1 MTYKFVM
8 NIAKLRRNKSMT
20 QAQLA
25 DKMGVTQGYIS
36 RMEFNFLR
44 DSLPNGQVMYK
55 LSQALGA
62 PFEQLFTVVK
72 DDGQ

>member
-8 NIAKLRRNKSMT
+8 NIAKLRRKKSMT

-36 RMEFNFLR
+36 RMELNFLR
-44 DSLPNGQVMYK
+44 DSLPNGQVMYN